1 MMKENQ
7 SLEEQQAKKEKFDI
21 GFYKEIVNRSQTNIY
36 ITDIETDE
44 IIYMN
49 DFMKKTFHLSNP
61 EGEICWKV
69 LQKDQDQR
77 CEFCKIEQLLEEA
90 EEKECLWKEY
100 NSVTGRTYMN
110 YDVLEE
116 WKGRKYHIQ
125 YSTDI
130 TDNLQLLN
138 DAAIDELTTLLN
150 RKAGRQKLSEILKSL
165 KENEHLIIALYDIN
179 GLKWVND
186 TFGHHEGDRL
196 LHYVATQMKDEME
209 EDDFMFRLS
218 GDEFIVVF
226 RNKELYQADHWM
238 KTMLE
243 FLREEKSEAEID
255 YEVSFSYGLAKISGR
270 DHLNVSDALALADT
284 QMYIQKRDY
293 HIQKRQEK
301 LFASED
307 EKYKERKE
315 FEYNREYLF
324 DAFSETTD
332 GYAFIGNLK
341 TGEFMYS
348 YKMVWDFGLPGQV
361 LKEAA
366 AFWGTRIHPDDKE
379 FFLRSNQEI
388 ADGKADRHTIAYR
401 AKNAKNQWVNLLCKG
416 RMIRD
421 EEGRPDIFAGVIR
434 NLENREERRN
444 LSASARSSF
453 YFMNQA
459 EGEEQ
464 IEVEQYLMEFVNSH
478 IPGGVIATKDDERSK
493 IKRVCCWR

>member
-77 CEFCKIEQLLEEA
+77 CEFCKIEQLL
-90 EEKECLWKEY
+90 
-100 NSVTGRTYMN
+100 
-110 YDVLEE
+110 
-116 WKGRKYHIQ
+116 
-125 YSTDI
+125 
-130 TDNLQLLN
+130 N

-165 KENEHLIIALYDIN
+165 KENEQLIIALYDIN

-434 NLENREERRN
+434 NLDNREERRN